1 MENKTTTDH
10 DHVTS
15 QEFNKL
21 TSEFAARL
29 EPGGL
34 ASKNDIDNLVNEDR
48 YW

>member
-1 MENKTTTDH
+1 MLLVKNLILI
-10 DHVTS
+10 
-15 QEFNKL
+15 KL

-29 EPGGL
+29 EPGSL

>member
-21 TSEFAARL
+21 
-29 EPGGL
+29 EPGSL
-34 ASKNDIDNLVNEDR
+34 TSKNDIDNLVNEDR